1 MERGIVGESTKM
13 YACEKCK
20 KEFNKR
26 LHLLRHVQQV
36 HAVRK
41 GTKREAPEATEADEN
56 ASKSNSKARKME
68 QKPLG
73 DRWPKQQLVM
83 LTGTVGDIVP
93 WSSQQDMMLLAP
105 AVLCAVAIPRGWN
118 SKSACGLMGV
128 DARQLRRAR
137 QSSHPTYDTLREELQ
152 TVLDCYRS
160 DRGEDSD

>member
-1 MERGIVGESTKM
+1 M
-13 YACEKCK
+13 YVCEQCE

-26 LHLLRHVQQV
+26 LHVLRHVQRV

-41 GTKREAPEATEADEN
+41 GTKREASEATETDGHGN
-56 ASKSNSKARKME
+56 VGASSSKARKTE
-68 QKPLG
+68 QKSLG
-73 DRWPKQQLVM
+73 DRWPKQQLVV
-83 LTGTVGDIVP
+83 LTGTIGDILP

-105 AVLCAVAIPRGWN
+105 AILCAVAIPRGWN

-152 TVLDCYRS
+152 EVLDCYRS
-160 DRGEDSD
+160 DRGEASD

>member
-1 MERGIVGESTKM
+1 M
-13 YACEKCK
+13 YVCEKCK

-36 HAVRK
+36 HTVRK
-41 GTKREAPEATEADEN
+41 GAKREASEATEADDHGNVGE
-56 ASKSNSKARKME
+56 SNSKARKTE

-83 LTGTVGDIVP
+83 LTGTIGDILP

-105 AVLCAVAIPRGWN
+105 AVLCTVAIPRGWN

-152 TVLDCYRS
+152 TVLDCYRL
-160 DRGEDSD
+160 DRGGDSD

>member
-1 MERGIVGESTKM
+1 M
-13 YACEKCK
+13 YVCEQCE

-26 LHLLRHVQQV
+26 LHLLRHVQRV

-41 GTKREAPEATEADEN
+41 GTKREASEATEADDHGNVGE
-56 ASKSNSKARKME
+56 SNSKARTTE

-83 LTGTVGDIVP
+83 LTGTIGDILP

-137 QSSHPTYDTLREELQ
+137 QSSHPTYDTLREELR

-160 DRGEDSD
+160 DRGGDSD